1 MSSTLPKAAFFDI
14 DGTLFDTERLWA
26 EALVLVF
33 EELGNRQPTNRLMH
47 LIYGMAWPDAYAT
60 LAKAF
65 PETLAGFSAQRLG
78 HRLCLQFDALF
89 QVAPPLIKSS
99 AALLRRLHQAGV
111 KCVYV
116 SGSPRQTITVNLARC
131 GLTEYMDA
139 TRSVPSDDVVKGKPN
154 PEGYLLALTRC
165 GVSADEVV
173 VFEDSKVGSTAALA
187 AGITRTYVCPPPS
200 APEQDYPQGVIRV
213 QSWDELFTDLP
224 TR

>member
-1 MSSTLPKAAFFDI
+1 MSEALPKVALFDI

-26 EALVLVF
+26 EALSLVF
-33 EELGNRQPTNRLMH
+33 EELGNRQPAERLMH
-47 LIYGMAWPDAYAT
+47 LTYGMAWPDAYAA

-65 PETLAGFSAQRLG
+65 PETLVGFSAQRLG

-99 AALLRRLHQAGV
+99 ADLLRRLHRAGV
-111 KCVYV
+111 KCAYV

-139 TRSVPSDDVVKGKPN
+139 ACSVPSDDVVQGKPS
-154 PEGYLLALTRC
+154 PEGYRLALQRC
-165 GVSADEVV
+165 GVSPDEAV
-173 VFEDSKVGSTAALA
+173 VFEDSRVGSTAALA

-200 APEQDYPQGVIRV
+200 APEQDYPPGVHRV
-213 QSWDELFTDLP
+213 ASWAELFTALP
-224 TR
+224 EG

>member
-1 MSSTLPKAAFFDI
+1 MSEALPKVALFDI

-26 EALVLVF
+26 EALSLVF
-33 EELGNRQPTNRLMH
+33 EELGNRQPAERLMH
-47 LIYGMAWPDAYAT
+47 LTYGMAWPDAYAA

-65 PETLAGFSAQRLG
+65 PETLVGFSAQRLG

-99 AALLRRLHQAGV
+99 ADLLRRLHRAGV
-111 KCVYV
+111 KCAYV

-139 TRSVPSDDVVKGKPN
+139 ACSVPSDDVVHGKPF
-154 PEGYLLALTRC
+154 PEGYRLALQRC
-165 GVSADEVV
+165 GVTADEAV
-173 VFEDSKVGSTAALA
+173 VFEDSRVGSTAALA

-200 APEQDYPQGVIRV
+200 APEQDYPLGVHRV
-213 QSWDELFTDLP
+213 ASWAELFTALP
-224 TR
+224 EG

>member
-1 MSSTLPKAAFFDI
+1 MSEALPKVALFDI

-26 EALVLVF
+26 EALSLVF
-33 EELGNRQPTNRLMH
+33 EELGNRQSAERLMH
-47 LIYGMAWPDAYAT
+47 LTYGMAWPDAYAA

-65 PETLAGFSAQRLG
+65 PETLVGFSAQRLG

-99 AALLRRLHQAGV
+99 AALLRRLHRAGV

-139 TRSVPSDDVVKGKPN
+139 ACSVPSDDVVHGKPF
-154 PEGYLLALTRC
+154 PEGYRLALQRC
-165 GVSADEVV
+165 GVSPDEAV
-173 VFEDSKVGSTAALA
+173 VFEDSRVGSTAALA

-200 APEQDYPQGVIRV
+200 APEQDYPPGVHRV
-213 QSWDELFTDLP
+213 ASWTELFTALP
-224 TR
+224 EG

>member
-1 MSSTLPKAAFFDI
+1 MSEALPKVALFDI

-26 EALVLVF
+26 EALSLVF

-47 LIYGMAWPDAYAT
+47 RTYGMAWPDAYAA

-65 PETLAGFSAQRLG
+65 PETLVGFSAQRLG

-99 AALLRRLHQAGV
+99 ADLLRRLHRAGV
-111 KCVYV
+111 KCAYV

-131 GLTEYMDA
+131 GLTDYMDA
-139 TRSVPSDDVVKGKPN
+139 SRSVPSDDVVQGKPF
-154 PEGYLLALTRC
+154 PEGYRLALQRC
-165 GVSADEVV
+165 GVSPDEAV
-173 VFEDSKVGSTAALA
+173 VFEDSRVGSTAALA

-200 APEQDYPQGVIRV
+200 APEQDYPPGAIRV
-213 QSWDELFTDLP
+213 QSWAELFADLP
-224 TR
+224 TD